1 MAPKYFTDVVDLIAK
16 LLQDLDYTRFSEV
29 SQKEWILSCL
39 DEVKVYYQSTIDL
52 SSLNLVYI

>member
-29 SQKEWILSCL
+29 S
-39 DEVKVYYQSTIDL
+39 
-52 SSLNLVYI
+52 